1 MDERIFIRDTVG
13 RARRQPHKKPYQRVI
28 VGLADALVL
37 AVERQ
42 GHKWGCS
49 AGRGMERDCTCGWTD
64 VKELAKSITPSA
76 CISQEKS

>member
-1 MDERIFIRDTVG
+1 MDEQSFIRDCVA
-13 RARRQPHKKPYQRVI
+13 RARGPHRMPYQRVI

-37 AVERQ
+37 AVTRQ

-64 VKELAKSITPSA
+64 LKELAKSITVSA
-76 CISQEKS
+76 PREQES